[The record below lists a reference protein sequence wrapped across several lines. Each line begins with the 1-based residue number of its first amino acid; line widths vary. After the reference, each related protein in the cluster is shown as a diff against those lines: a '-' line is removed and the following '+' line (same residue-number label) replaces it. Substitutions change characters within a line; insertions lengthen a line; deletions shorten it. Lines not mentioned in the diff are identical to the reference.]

1 MECQQG
7 FECCLFGSICRVFQ
21 DPALSIFYYAETL
34 LKSMTDLYMEVYV
47 RISSRL
53 TQSLLWKYL
62 VLYAESLLDNQ
73 FWILHSAYQSLNSRP
88 LRFLPPKKITSPL
101 QTNQDGIFPSS
112 RREKK
117 QQDLQKATVDGRNPA
132 PLGMYKNLQIMG

>member
-7 FECCLFGSICRVFQ
+7 FECCLFGFICRVFQ

-47 RISSRL
+47 KISSGL

-62 VLYAESLLDNQ
+62 ILYAESFLDIQ
-73 FWILHSAYQSLNSRP
+73 FWILHSTYQSLNSKP

-101 QTNQDGIFPSS
+101 QTNQDGIFHLPATKKKTTPSES
-112 RREKK
+112 YCWRKK
-117 QQDLQKATVDGRNPA
+117 SCTTWDV
-132 PLGMYKNLQIMG
+132 